1 MPDIKNLIRTIENYP
16 KPGILFRDVTTL
28 LKDPKGFQKVIQT
41 FVEKYQNQGITQIV
55 GIEARGFILGAALA
69 SHLQIGFV
77 PLRKKGKLPGQTLS
91 QTYELE
97 YGIDQIELHIDAL
110 STQDRVVIVDD
121 LIATGGTLDAGISLV
136 EQTGATIVSCCA
148 VIDLPD
154 LEGSA
159 RVRQRG
165 YEVYTVVDFPGH

>member
-1 MPDIKNLIRTIENYP
+1 MLEIKNLIRTIENYP

-28 LKDPKGFQKVIQT
+28 LKDPKGFRQIIDA
-41 FVEKYQNQGITQIV
+41 FVEKYRDQKVTKIV

-69 SHLQIGFV
+69 SHLQVGFV
-77 PLRKKGKLPGQTLS
+77 PLRKKGKLPAETLS
-91 QTYELE
+91 QTYALE
-97 YGIDQIELHIDAL
+97 YGTDQIELHVDAL
-110 STQDRVVIVDD
+110 TSEDRVILVDD
-121 LIATGGTLDAGISLV
+121 LIATGGTLDAGVSLV
-136 EQTGATIVSCCA
+136 EQTGAHIVSCCA

-165 YEVYTVVDFPGH
+165 YEVYTLFDFPGH